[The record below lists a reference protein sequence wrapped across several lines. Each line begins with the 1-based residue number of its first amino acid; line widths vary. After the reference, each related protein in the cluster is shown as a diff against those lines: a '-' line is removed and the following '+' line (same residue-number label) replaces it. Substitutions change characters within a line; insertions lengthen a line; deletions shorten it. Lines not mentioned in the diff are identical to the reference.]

1 MARGLGASA
10 VARAAGLLGAN
21 ALLGEPL
28 DREAILALGTEL
40 EGHADNMAAVLFGGL
55 QVVVLDGDAVVHAG
69 LAAPAGLKAVLF
81 VPDVEMPTDESRR
94 ALPKELSR
102 EDAVYNIGRAALLVA
117 ALADGRLELLDV
129 ATRDRL
135 HQPARAKIFPAMEP
149 VFQAARQAGAL
160 AVFLSGGGS
169 TILALASRDEER
181 NRTGHGRGGGE
192 GGRGRRDDHH
202 QAQRP
207 GGAGSPGGL
216 RGIHM
221 ALIVQKYGGTSV
233 GDADK
238 IKNVARRIAAR
249 REKGDDLVVV
259 VSAMGHTTDDL
270 IALAHQINPHPEDR
284 ELDVLLSTGET
295 VSSTLMAMALH
306 EMGLPAISLSG
317 AQAGIGTESR
327 FGRARILEVDP
338 QRIHRELGEG
348 KIVIVAGFQGITE
361 EMDITTLGRGGS
373 DTTAVALA
381 AALKAERCEIYTD
394 VDGVYTTDP
403 RIEPKARKLEEIN
416 YEEML
421 ELATWGAR
429 VMHNR
434 AVELGAVYNVPILV
448 ASSFRDVPGTL
459 IHRGEEMVEQR
470 NKVSGIAYDTDVA
483 KVTVRGVPDRPGIA
497 ATLFGPLS
505 DAGISVDTIVQN
517 ASVERIA
524 DVTFTVSRKDLEQ
537 ALKLMEPIAHQIS
550 AGDVITDDH
559 LAKVS
564 IVGAGMTSA
573 PGYASRMFKTLFDA
587 GINIEMITTSEIRI
601 TCIIDESRVAD
612 AVRALHKAFELE
624 EAE

>member
-1 MARGLGASA
+1 
-10 VARAAGLLGAN
+10 
-21 ALLGEPL
+21 
-28 DREAILALGTEL
+28 
-40 EGHADNMAAVLFGGL
+40 
-55 QVVVLDGDAVVHAG
+55 
-69 LAAPAGLKAVLF
+69 
-81 VPDVEMPTDESRR
+81 MP
-94 ALPKELSR
+94 
-102 EDAVYNIGRAALLVA
+102 I
-117 ALADGRLELLDV
+117 
-129 ATRDRL
+129 
-135 HQPARAKIFPAMEP
+135 
-149 VFQAARQAGAL
+149 
-160 AVFLSGGGS
+160 
-169 TILALASRDEER
+169 
-181 NRTGHGRGGGE
+181 
-192 GGRGRRDDHH
+192 
-202 QAQRP
+202 
-207 GGAGSPGGL
+207 
-216 RGIHM
+216 
-221 ALIVQKYGGTSV
+221 IVQKYGGTSV

-327 FGRARILEVDP
+327 FGRARIFSVDP
-338 QRIHRELGEG
+338 QRIHKELGEG

-361 EMDITTLGRGGS
+361 EMDIATLGRGGS

-403 RIEPKARKLEEIN
+403 RIEPKARKLVEIN

-524 DVTFTVSRKDLEQ
+524 DVTFTVTRKDLER
-537 ALKLMEPIAHQIS
+537 ALKLIEPIAHQIS

-564 IVGAGMTSA
+564 IVGSGMTSA
-573 PGYASRMFKTLFDA
+573 PGYASRMFKTLFDS
-587 GINIEMITTSEIRI
+587 GINIEIISTSEIRI